1 MRVCRNIGLLK
12 MLGAIGIFLA
22 PVNLSLATAATT
34 GFIRLTV
41 GGITHPGAAGL
52 VRLTVPALGLDCWPR
67 RLLSADR
74 CS

>member
-12 MLGAIGIFLA
+12 MLGAIGIFLG
-22 PVNLSLATAATT
+22 PVNLSLAVAATT

-52 VRLTVPALGLDCWPR
+52 VRLTVPALGPG
-67 RLLSADR
+67 LLT
-74 CS
+74 